1 MGCILYIQLPGIFWT
16 KICRWQDTE
25 LKSLLLLF
33 SPESRERMAS
43 WHTVLLSDGSKD
55 WGHPATWTCLFH
67 LFISTEFHDLV
78 QRDVIDEETEVQR
91 GEESCPGAELLAQE
105 SSSFGLSEC
114 DHVCTSETVSALSIL
129 LYWFFC
135 LLPKLPFLTYCCSV
149 MFQYPVN
156 KSVIRLLHFHI
167 NLRMICFCF
176 HKNAQTRTAVV
187 FIHIAWNL

>member
-1 MGCILYIQLPGIFWT
+1 MLIPSVYFNRILWPCPKRCYRWRNWGPERGRVLP
-16 KICRWQDTE
+16 RTE
-25 LKSLLLLF
+25 L
-33 SPESRERMAS
+33 
-43 WHTVLLSDGSKD
+43 LS
-55 WGHPATWTCLFH
+55 
-67 LFISTEFHDLV
+67 
-78 QRDVIDEETEVQR
+78 
-91 GEESCPGAELLAQE
+91 QE
-105 SSSFGLSEC
+105 SSNFGLSEC
-114 DHVCTSETVSALSIL
+114 DHICTSETVSVLSIL
-129 LYWFFC
+129 LHWVFLST